1 MRQLC
6 MRSACNGPA
15 VVLVIMNH
23 SELTFTIRE
32 PGEIDGPG
40 RVVLCE
46 THLERMKAPIGWTI
60 IDERPGGDVIALRPS
75 SKSEEVE
82 VNPQPITE
90 ATHPLRSRST
100 ESNEEDSS
108 VKEMKP
114 SKTPLLARVFLGVDR
129 HPASTTGS
137 SPVDEGDDI
146 DWDQRDLLNE
156 QEDEQMSLEDMEPYE
171 PDPA

>member
-23 SELTFTIRE
+23 SELTFTVRD

-46 THLERMKAPIGWTI
+46 THLDRMKAPLGWTI
-60 IDERPGGDVIALRPS
+60 IEERVGGDVVAFERPLNRLD
-75 SKSEEVE
+75 KEEA
-82 VNPQPITE
+82 PLQTITE
-90 ATHPLRSRST
+90 ATHPLRSRSA
-100 ESNEEDSS
+100 ESAEDDSS
-108 VKEMKP
+108 VEELKP
-114 SKTPLLARVFLGVDR
+114 SKTPLLARAFLGVDR

-137 SPVDEGDDI
+137 SSIDEDSDI
-146 DWDQRDLLNE
+146 EWDQRDLHDE
-156 QEDEQMSLEDMEPYE
+156 HDEQMSLDDMEPYE

>member
-6 MRSACNGPA
+6 MRTACNGPA
-15 VVLVIMNH
+15 VVLVIMNQ
-23 SELTFTIRE
+23 SELTFTVRE

-46 THLERMKAPIGWTI
+46 THLDRMKAPIGWTI
-60 IDERPGGDVIALRPS
+60 IDERVGGDVVAFERPLN
-75 SKSEEVE
+75 KVREPEAT
-82 VNPQPITE
+82 PQTITE
-90 ATHPLRSRST
+90 ATHPLRTPST
-100 ESNEEDSS
+100 ESVEDDSA

-114 SKTPLLARVFLGVDR
+114 SKTPLLARAFLGVDR

-137 SPVDEGDDI
+137 SSIDEDNDI
-146 DWDQRDLLNE
+146 DWDQRDLQDE
-156 QEDEQMSLEDMEPYE
+156 HDEQMSLDDMEPYE